1 MPSSA
6 AAEKLPTHTTAIYD
20 LLLLKDNFM
29 TVRQLVERT
38 DLTATAVNTALSH
51 LRRHHA
57 VDRVMDNGPGTGLQP
72 QPKTTGQ
79 KQSRYVFRKT
89 TTESPSRVGEKH
101 TSPG

>member
-6 AAEKLPTHTTAIYD
+6 AAEKLPTHTSVVYAELFASCD
-20 LLLLKDNFM
+20 FR
-29 TVRQLVERT
+29 TVQQLADKT
-38 DLTATAVNTALSH
+38 GLSSSAVGTALSH